1 MVEARGKSRGTGVIG
16 RESGDDTEY
25 GVVRPRNFPLSGR
38 SCRSRLLAL
47 MTLRARTSRSR
58 LRKMGSRIAHQV
70 MARRTMTLHRVTA
83 MTGQIIATGCP
94 SSTGIQRNERNQPQ
108 RQTTAS
114 EQAPRQRLETLPPH
128 LAPPGTTP
136 NTIKLQTQLGS
147 CGLRSSCIHRWDS
160 LRPFHPESC
169 DRTTGK
175 TNEAAGRVARGEF
188 EWWTSHSNLP
198 DCAAQFN
205 VRNAAARS

>member
-1 MVEARGKSRGTGVIG
+1 M
-16 RESGDDTEY
+16 
-25 GVVRPRNFPLSGR
+25 RPRNFPLSGR

-136 NTIKLQTQLGS
+136 NTTKLQKQLGS
-147 CGLRSSCIHRWDS
+147 CGLRSSCIHRWDPPLGFTVGIHRWDSPLGFTVGIHRWDS

-205 VRNAAARS
+205 ARNAAARS